1 MDVTETVA
9 DRLTDVENTTC
20 AQVESKLMDFLTE
33 VET

>member
-1 MDVTETVA
+1 MDVTVA
-9 DRLTDVENTTC
+9 DRFTDVENTTC